1 VPAVARPRASDVREY
16 TSWDRARLSVVVPI
30 GVIVAVAIVC
40 IVVAVLSSAQRADV
54 VAIDHEKQLLSRAL
68 TSYGERVLREVE
80 SVASSNAAIQNIR
93 SSFDPE
99 WAKARVGIWL
109 ETYFDHDYIFIFD
122 RKDELIYSFMNGR
135 MADAKGLAA
144 LRPGLTPLIE
154 YMRGRDSAL
163 RGGVRLN
170 QLSPTEGGAHPLA
183 AVISRVLGQPAVIAA
198 GAVGSSD
205 GVPASLDNVAPI
217 IMAVKFIDDVVLS
230 NIAGQLRLNNLRK
243 VGDGT
248 LPASDL
254 AYDLSGPDG
263 SIIARF
269 AWTPKQPGAEIV
281 HNVVPFIAVALAG
294 FAILAAFVL
303 RYMRRTAAAIA
314 AGESRL
320 RHLAMHDPLCGLP
333 NRIFFGE
340 RLEAVIEEVRTGSA
354 PAAVFYIDLD
364 HFKDVNDTLGHHV
377 GDELIRNVTL
387 RLSRTLRGGDLVAR
401 LGGDEFAVITAI
413 AGDNKK
419 MLELSQR
426 IIGAICAPYSVS
438 GQNIIIGASIGIAV
452 IDKNCGTAID
462 IMRYADM
469 ALYRAKN
476 EGRNRA
482 CIYDA
487 VMDADLSSRKLLE
500 ADLRE
505 AIENDRLQ
513 LLYQPIVNKSGETV
527 IGVEALCRWTHP
539 IRGEIPPTEF
549 IAIAEHSGLIIDLG
563 NWVLRR
569 ACLDAKAW
577 PELTV
582 SVNVSSLQ
590 FRRADFVEVVERILT
605 EMHFDP
611 IRLELELTESVLLGN
626 VDSAE
631 TAMLRLKALGVRLAL
646 DDFGTGYSSLLYL
659 RRFPFDKLKIDRSF
673 VRSIEKAADAAAI
686 VHAIVSLGRGLG
698 MKVTAEGVET
708 ADQQLFLRAAGVHSM
723 QGFRFGRPVAVAEIT
738 ARVKSPAAF
747 SPNELPALAS

>member
-1 VPAVARPRASDVREY
+1 VPAVARPRASDVRQY

-30 GVIVAVAIVC
+30 GVIVDVAIVC

-54 VAIDHEKQLLSRAL
+54 VAVDHEKQLFSRAI
-68 TSYGERVLREVE
+68 TNYGERVLREVE
-80 SVASSNAAIQNIR
+80 SVAASEGAIQNIR
-93 SSFDPE
+93 RVFDPA
-99 WAKARVGIWL
+99 WARQRVGIWL
-109 ETYFDHDYIFIFD
+109 ETYFDHDHIFIFD
-122 RKDELIYSFMNGR
+122 RRDELAFSMVGHKPAEMKWFE
-135 MADAKGLAA
+135 DA
-144 LRPGLTPLIE
+144 RPGLISVID
-154 YMRGRDSAL
+154 YMRGRDPDL
-163 RGGVRLN
+163 RDAFRLN
-170 QLSPTEGGAHPLA
+170 QATVANGNTHLQIA
-183 AVISRVLGQPAVIAA
+183 AIRRLMGRPAVIAA
-198 GAVGSSD
+198 VAVGPAD
-205 GVPASLDNVAPI
+205 GVHASPDNVAPV
-217 IMAVKFIDDVVLS
+217 IMSVKFIDEGALAR
-230 NIAGQLRLNNLRK
+230 IATQLRLTNLRRIEQDPIPT
-243 VGDGT
+243 G
-248 LPASDL
+248 DL
-254 AYDLSGPDG
+254 AFDVNGPDG
-263 SIIARF
+263 NAIVRF

-281 HNVVPFIAVALAG
+281 HNVVPFIAVAITG
-294 FAILAAFVL
+294 FALLAAFVL

-340 RLEAVIEEVRTGSA
+340 RLEAVIEEVRGGTA

-387 RLSRTLRGGDLVAR
+387 RLSHTLRSGDLVAR
-401 LGGDEFAVITAI
+401 LGGDEFAVISSI
-413 AGDNKK
+413 AGDSEE
-419 MLELSQR
+419 MMGLAQR
-426 IIGAICAPYSVS
+426 IIAAICAPYVINS
-438 GQNIIIGASIGIAV
+438 QNIIIGASMGIAM
-452 IDKNCGTAID
+452 IDHKCGTATD

-487 VMDADLSSRKLLE
+487 AMDADLSSRKLLE

-505 AIENDRLQ
+505 AIDNDRLQ
-513 LLYQPIVNKSGETV
+513 LVYQPVVNKSGEAV

-539 IRGEIPPTEF
+539 TRGEIPPSEF

-569 ACLDAKAW
+569 ACIDGKAW
-577 PELTV
+577 PDLMV
-582 SVNVSSLQ
+582 AVNVSSLQ
-590 FRRADFVEVVERILT
+590 FRRIDFVEVVERILRET
-605 EMHFDP
+605 QFDP
-611 IRLELELTESVLLGN
+611 ARLELELTESVLLGN
-626 VDSAE
+626 VDTAE
-631 TAMLRLKALGVRLAL
+631 VAMLRLKALGVRLAL

-723 QGFRFGRPVAVAEIT
+723 QGFRFGRPVTVAEIT
-738 ARVKSPAAF
+738 ARLQ
-747 SPNELPALAS
+747 SPNAFELIEVPLAS